1 MSLLSVKNLSVSFQ
15 TRHGPFQAVK
25 GISFAVDKGEIFT
38 IVGESGSGK
47 SVAMMALMGLLP
59 KTATITADEIFV
71 NGLDYQIRANQRAM
85 IGKNIAMI
93 FQDPLASLNP
103 CFTIGYQIAESL
115 MFNKGLD
122 KKSARGRVIELLTM
136 VGMTDPE
143 RRFDA
148 YPHQLSGGMCQRVG
162 IAMSLAVEPQLLI
175 ADEPTTALDVTIQ
188 AQILKLLQELQA
200 KTQMGLIFITHD
212 MGVVAQISQ
221 RVMVMYAG
229 HCVELQGARQFFT
242 HPYHPYSR
250 ALLQS
255 MPEHAVNGRLSAIGG
270 VVPGVHDQIHGC
282 IFNPR
287 CAFSDA
293 LCQSQKPP
301 IQGQFGHSLC
311 HKPIMEPLP

>member
-1 MSLLSVKNLSVSFQ
+1 MSILSVKNLSVSFQ
-15 TRHGPFQAVK
+15 TRHGIFYAVRA
-25 GISFAVDKGEIFT
+25 ISFAVEKGEIFT

-59 KTATITADEIFV
+59 KTASITADEIIV
-71 NGLDYQIRANQRAM
+71 NGMDYQNMANQRAM
-85 IGKNIAMI
+85 IGKTIAMI

-115 MFNKGLD
+115 IINKGMD
-122 KKSARGRVIELLTM
+122 KISAKRRVIELLTM

-143 RRFDA
+143 RRFAA

-162 IAMSLAVEPQLLI
+162 IAMALAVEPQLLI

-255 MPEHAVNGRLSAIGG
+255 MPEHATDGRLSAIGG
-270 VVPGVHDQIHGC
+270 VVPGVHDTIDGC

-287 CAFSDA
+287 CAFSDS
-293 LCQSQKPP
+293 LCQSQKPAVHA
-301 IQGQFGHSLC
+301 QYGQSLC
-311 HKPIMEPLP
+311 HKPIMGALS